1 MLFLGLISSDEA
13 LSAALAEQ
21 IKRSDVWQL
30 AVFTSLADALESWRE
45 IMPTVVLWDAQEAKI
60 QPETFSAL
68 VARVQSVEAPPK
80 LIVLDPPSDLPF
92 EPSDIYARPLRLGG
106 LLGRL
111 QLYEKAAQQTPDQ
124 ARPLGPWLF
133 NPRRQTLSDN
143 EKTVRLTDKEAA
155 LLWALYTAPDGLPR
169 NRLLEDVWGYSSQAD
184 THTIET
190 HIYRLRRKLLAAD
203 NEAAD
208 CFDII
213 GGHYALSE
221 GWRAT

>member
-13 LSAALAEQ
+13 LCAALAEQ

-30 AVFTSLADALESWRE
+30 AVFTSLTDALESWRDVV
-45 IMPTVVLWDAQEAKI
+45 PTVIFWDAQESKTTADSM
-60 QPETFSAL
+60 SAL
-68 VARVQSVEAPPK
+68 VAQLQSVDTPPK
-80 LIVLDPPSDLPF
+80 LIVLDPPADMPF
-92 EPSDIYARPLRLGG
+92 EPSDTYARPLRLGA

-133 NPRRQTLSDN
+133 NPRRQTLADH
-143 EKTVRLTDKEAA
+143 EKTIRLTDKEAA

-169 NRLLEDVWGYSSQAD
+169 DRLLEDVWGYSSQAD

-190 HIYRLRRKLLAAD
+190 HIYRLRRKLMTTE
-203 NEAAD
+203 NEGAD

-213 GGHYALSE
+213 GGHYALSA
-221 GWRAT
+221 GWRGA